1 MNLLW
6 FEKHRPKKLK
16 ELLIQ
21 KKDLQVVEKW
31 INNFIQKVK
40 GTPNCLFLHGPPG
53 IGKTSLANIILSENG
68 FDVCEFNASEVRN
81 QKQIKEQINEINGNV
96 NVLDFMN
103 FKKRQMG
110 IIMDEIDGMSSND
123 RGGVSELMEIM
134 FKNTP
139 VKKELNVPSG
149 SPFVCISNTIDKKIK
164 TIMAKSV
171 CIKLTFPAKASLMG
185 LARRVLKVELG
196 DKYKEVDEDIILKI
210 VNYCQNDIRRMV
222 NILEFIFYD
231 TNEDMKTIN
240 ENIDDKLLQFD
251 KKNIILDPYK
261 SCDALL
267 NHKQTI
273 DKALDLWDSDKVIVN
288 SLLIE
293 NIGNYIFK
301 NRRNNSGEKV
311 KCLRDIYEW
320 TSLGDMIDKF
330 VLKSQDYSVFNY
342 VGYLRCIYSNYRIN
356 TLQRFTI
363 NKDNTLNYSTLINK
377 GSFEYLNFKQNISI
391 THRVLNYSRDISLAR
406 FCDLLILLLDSDFN
420 KSVKICRKY
429 GISGDDISKRLVKQ
443 TQFTDLLTS
452 DLKKK
457 IKKIKN

>member
-21 KKDLQVVEKW
+21 KKDLLVVEKW

-68 FDVCEFNASEVRN
+68 FDVCDFNASEVRN

-171 CIKLTFPAKASLMG
+171 CIKLTFPGKGSLMA
-185 LARRVLKVELG
+185 LSRRVLKAELG
-196 DKYKEVDEDIILKI
+196 DKYKEVDEDSILKI

-231 TNEDMKTIN
+231 TNEDIKNIN
-240 ENIDDKLLQFD
+240 ENIDDKLAQFD
-251 KKNIILDPYK
+251 KKNIVLDPYK

-273 DKALDLWDSDKVIVN
+273 DKALNLWDSDKVIVN
-288 SLLIE
+288 SLLLE
-293 NIGNYIFK
+293 NVGNYVFK
-301 NRRNNSGEKV
+301 NRRNNDGEKV

-320 TSLGDMIDKF
+320 TSTGDMVDKF
-330 VLKSQDYSVFNY
+330 VLQSQDYSVFNY

-391 THRVLNYSRDISLAR
+391 THRVLNYSRDICLAR

-429 GISGDDISKRLVKQ
+429 GISGDDVSKRLIKQ

>member
-6 FEKHRPKKLK
+6 FEKHRPKKIK

-21 KKDLQVVEKW
+21 KKDLQVVQKW
-31 INNFIQKVK
+31 ISNFKQKVK

-103 FKKRQMG
+103 YKKRQMG

-134 FKNTP
+134 FRNTP
-139 VKKELNVPSG
+139 VKKELNIPSG
-149 SPFVCISNTIDKKIK
+149 SPFVCISNTVDKKIK

-171 CIKLTFPAKASLMG
+171 CIKLTLPGKGSLMS
-185 LARRVLKVELG
+185 LAKRVLKLELG
-196 DKYKEVDEDIILKI
+196 ENYKQVDEDCILKI

-222 NILEFIFYD
+222 NLLEFIFYD
-231 TNEDMKTIN
+231 TKEDITKIN

-251 KKNIILDPYK
+251 TKNIVLDPYK
-261 SCDALL
+261 ACDALL
-267 NHKQTI
+267 NNKQTI

-288 SLLIE
+288 SLLFE
-293 NIGNYIFK
+293 NVANYIFK
-301 NRRNNSGEKV
+301 NRRNNDGEKV

-320 TSLGDMIDKF
+320 TSKGDIFDKF
-330 VLKSQDYSVFNY
+330 VLQSQDYSVFNY
-342 VGYLRCIYSNYRIN
+342 VGFLRCIYTNYRIN

-377 GSFEYLNFKQNISI
+377 GSFEYLNFKQNIGI
-391 THRVLNYSRDISLAR
+391 THKVLNYSRDICIAR
-406 FCDLLILLLDSDFN
+406 FCDLLILTLYVDFN
-420 KSVKICRKY
+420 KSVKLCRKY
-429 GISGDDISKRLVKQ
+429 SINGDDILKRLVKLS
-443 TQFTDLLTS
+443 QFSDLLTS

>member
-196 DKYKEVDEDIILKI
+196 DKYKEVDEDIVLKI

-251 KKNIILDPYK
+251 KKNIMLDPYK

-273 DKALDLWDSDKVIVN
+273 DKALELWDSDKVIVN

-301 NRRNNSGEKV
+301 NRRNNSDEKV

-330 VLKSQDYSVFNY
+330 VLQSQDYSVFNY

-391 THRVLNYSRDISLAR
+391 THRVLNYSRDVYIAR